1 MKAIAYNIKPFEKEF
16 LAIANHKKHEITLIS
31 NNLNPDT
38 AIFAQGKTAA
48 IITIEDEVSAVVIEK
63 LAIAG
68 IKYIVTRSSITNH
81 IDKEAAALF
90 GIKLANIAAVSS
102 QHPLNTDKDLQETAN
117 QTIRCLDLWQL
128 NKCVGKACVC
138 AKECR
143 SVVVDDLKETV

>member
-31 NNLNPDT
+31 NNLNADT

-48 IITIEDEVSAVVIEK
+48 IISIEDEVSPDVMAK
-63 LAIAG
+63 LSEAG
-68 IKYIVTRSSITNH
+68 IKYIVTRSLNTHH
-81 IDKEAAALF
+81 INKEAASLF
-90 GIKLANIAAVSS
+90 GIKLANIPSATPHAA
-102 QHPLNTDKDLQETAN
+102 NTGDTLQETAN

-138 AKECR
+138 AKGCR
-143 SVVVDDLKETV
+143 AVVIDEINEVI

>member
-16 LAIANHKKHEITLIS
+16 LAIANRKKHEITLIS

-48 IITIEDEVSAVVIEK
+48 IITIEDEVSPDVIAK
-63 LAIAG
+63 LSEAG
-68 IKYIVTRSSITNH
+68 IKYIVTRSSNTDH
-81 IDKEAAALF
+81 INKEAAAQF
-90 GIKLANIAAVSS
+90 GIKLANIPSASPHVV
-102 QHPLNTDKDLQETAN
+102 NTGDTLQEIAN

-138 AKECR
+138 AKGCR
-143 SVVVDDLKETV
+143 AVVEDDVKEAL

>member
-31 NNLNPDT
+31 NNLTTDT
-38 AIFAQGKTAA
+38 AIFAEGKTAA
-48 IITIEDEVSAVVIEK
+48 IITVDDEVSADVMEK

-68 IKYIVTRSSITNH
+68 IKYIVTRSSETGH
-81 IDKEAAALF
+81 INKEAAVLF
-90 GIKLANIAAVSS
+90 GIKLANIPLALQ
-102 QHPLNTDKDLQETAN
+102 QHIQSNDDELQEIAN

-138 AKECR
+138 AKGCKA
-143 SVVVDDLKETV
+143 VVEDEVKEHI

>member
-48 IITIEDEVSAVVIEK
+48 IITVEDEVSPDVMAK
-63 LAIAG
+63 LSEAG
-68 IKYIVTRSSITNH
+68 IKYIVTRSSNTDH
-81 IDKEAAALF
+81 INKEAAALF
-90 GIKLANIAAVSS
+90 GIKLANIPAISS
-102 QHPLNTDKDLQETAN
+102 QHPLNTDDDLQETAN
-117 QTIRCLDLWQL
+117 QTIRCLDLWQS

-143 SVVVDDLKETV
+143 SVVVDEMK